1 MCHHIEFK
9 FLQVQ
14 DDRRNNMKCKFTVIK
29 KNQILAVTIM
39 MMLVT
44 AGYLNYKYDPTKPF
58 DVEIT
63 GKMED
68 SLGDAVFVNSDNI
81 IQNVEEIVSNEV
93 ETITKSRK
101 DYFIETRID
110 RTNNYAEQIETYEN
124 ILLSSTASE
133 VQKENAQN
141 EIKRI
146 NDIRNS
152 ISIAENLIKQKGFED
167 IVILVNSSS
176 INAVVLADDLSG
188 SEIVQIQ
195 NIIMRE
201 FEVEGSSIHIT
212 TN

>member
-1 MCHHIEFK
+1 
-9 FLQVQ
+9 
-14 DDRRNNMKCKFTVIK
+14 MKCKFTVIK

-152 ISIAENLIKQKGFED
+152 ILIAENLIKQKGFED